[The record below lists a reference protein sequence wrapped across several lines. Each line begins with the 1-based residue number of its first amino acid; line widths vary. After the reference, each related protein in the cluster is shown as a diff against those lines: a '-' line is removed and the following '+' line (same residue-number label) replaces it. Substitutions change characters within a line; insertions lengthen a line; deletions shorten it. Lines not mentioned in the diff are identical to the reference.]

1 MESTNNKN
9 GGVTSPTSPF
19 PVIAR
24 TLHNAVILL
33 LFLVNRSSKELAFYG
48 SIATSFITIGKCA
61 NYTCLSHLA
70 ISYMYLQHSG
80 FFELIA
86 VFLCNPVETINKIN

>member
-24 TLHNAVILL
+24 TLHNADILLLL

-70 ISYMYLQHSG
+70 INYMYLQHSG

-86 VFLCNPVETINKIN
+86 VFCVTPWKQSIR

>member
-1 MESTNNKN
+1 MENTNNKN
-9 GGVTSPTSPF
+9 GGVTSPTSPI
-19 PVIAR
+19 PVNAR
-24 TLHNAVILL
+24 TLHNADILL

-48 SIATSFITIGKCA
+48 SIATSFITIGKCV

-70 ISYMYLQHSG
+70 ISYMYPQHSV

-86 VFLCNPVETINKIN
+86 ERILCKPP

>member
-24 TLHNAVILL
+24 TLHNADILL

-70 ISYMYLQHSG
+70 INYSG

-86 VFLCNPVETINKIN
+86 VFCVTPWKQSIR